1 MLGCVLLHSAELLAH
16 GGTQQQALWHSVSF
30 SSIQCRHWT
39 SGNVRRRTAARE
51 LDGLGSAPAGVD
63 ISTLSLALDVL
74 GASALGS
81 ALDGVGG
88 SVLGSALDC
97 STIGPLLSG
106 MGGSKSD
113 ERSTVRCSTQRPIA
127 QRLARRPTQ
136 LSARLCT

>member
-106 MGGSKSD
+106 MGGSI
-113 ERSTVRCSTQRPIA
+113 VG
-127 QRLARRPTQ
+127 
-136 LSARLCT
+136 

>member
-1 MLGCVLLHSAELLAH
+1 MLGCVLLHSAELLAR
-16 GGTQQQALWHSVSF
+16 GGTRQQALWHSVSF

-51 LDGLGSAPAGVD
+51 LDDLGSAPAGVD

-81 ALDGVGG
+81 TLDGVGG

-106 MGGSKSD
+106 MGGS
-113 ERSTVRCSTQRPIA
+113 RVG
-127 QRLARRPTQ
+127 
-136 LSARLCT
+136 